1 MQSYVIVV
9 SVVAGISVFAVLV
22 YLVLRI
28 YKKREEGGTDAE
40 TKGLC
45 PPSIILTPSS
55 PSQSKKEL
63 YAPVVGGR
71 ATSKENEEKVAKR
84 KKKEEPNGSKRVWHA
99 PKKTKGLPIIKAT
112 MVQPTVVERSKVR
125 MSMSGFSK
133 GVLIGNIIFTSPTG
147 DRTAILGVHANHA
160 KV

>member
-9 SVVAGISVFAVLV
+9 SVVAGVSVFAVLV

-28 YKKREEGGTDAE
+28 YKKREERGTDAE

-45 PPSIILTPSS
+45 PPSIILTSSS
-55 PSQSKKEL
+55 PSQSKKKL
-63 YAPVVGGR
+63 YSPVGGR
-71 ATSKENEEKVAKR
+71 ATSKETEEKVAKR
-84 KKKEEPNGSKRVWHA
+84 KKEERSVWHP
-99 PKKTKGLPIIKAT
+99 PKKTEGLPIIKAT

-147 DRTAILGVHANHA
+147 DGTAILRVHANHA

>member
-28 YKKREEGGTDAE
+28 YKKREERGTDAE

-45 PPSIILTPSS
+45 PPSIILTSSS
-55 PSQSKKEL
+55 PSQTKKKL
-63 YAPVVGGR
+63 YSPVVGGR
-71 ATSKENEEKVAKR
+71 ATSKENEEKVAKKR
-84 KKKEEPNGSKRVWHA
+84 NGSRSVWHA
-99 PKKTKGLPIIKAT
+99 PKKTGGLPIITAT